1 MLNLKRTQRS
11 MIYGRQRAFGT
22 AGRAKMIEMDGKM
35 CIFCR
40 IASGELPASVVY
52 EDEQTIAFLDIQPIN
67 PGHVLVVPKAH
78 AESMVDLS
86 PDDAAQVMV
95 VGQVMDKALRQS
107 QLRCEGVNFF
117 LADGKAAGQEVSHVH
132 LHVFPRFEGDDFS
145 LNLESTD
152 RSTPGREQLNETAK
166 KLKQAV
172 DSL

>member
-1 MLNLKRTQRS
+1 
-11 MIYGRQRAFGT
+11 
-22 AGRAKMIEMDGKM
+22 M

-52 EDEQTIAFLDIQPIN
+52 EDERTIVFLDIQPIN

-78 AESMVDLS
+78 AESLAELS
-86 PDDAAQVMV
+86 PEDAGQMMR
-95 VGQVMDKALRQS
+95 VGQMMDQALRQS
-107 QLRCEGVNFF
+107 QLHCEGVNLF
-117 LADGKAAGQEVSHVH
+117 LADGKAAGQEVGHIH
-132 LHVFPRFEGDDFS
+132 LHVFPRFEGDDFN

>member
-1 MLNLKRTQRS
+1 
-11 MIYGRQRAFGT
+11 
-22 AGRAKMIEMDGKM
+22 M

-52 EDEQTIAFLDIQPIN
+52 EDERTIVFLDIQPIN

-78 AESMVDLS
+78 VESLADLS
-86 PDDAAQVMV
+86 PEDAGQMMR
-95 VGQVMDKALRQS
+95 VGQMLDQALRQS
-107 QLRCEGVNFF
+107 QLHCEGVNLF
-117 LADGKAAGQEVSHVH
+117 LADGKAAGQEVGHVH

-145 LNLESTD
+145 LNLESSD

>member
-1 MLNLKRTQRS
+1 
-11 MIYGRQRAFGT
+11 
-22 AGRAKMIEMDGKM
+22 M

-52 EDEQTIAFLDIQPIN
+52 EDERTIVFLDIQPIN
-67 PGHVLVVPKAH
+67 PGHVLVVPKTH
-78 AESMVDLS
+78 AESLADLS
-86 PDDAAQVMV
+86 PEDAGQMMR
-95 VGQVMDKALRQS
+95 VGQMMDQALRQS
-107 QLRCEGVNFF
+107 QLHCEGVNLF
-117 LADGKAAGQEVSHVH
+117 LADGKAAGQEVGHVH

-145 LNLESTD
+145 LNLESFD